1 MATALLKLGMKES
14 VDALNGNKKM
24 LEKAEKK
31 KICRYVMSKANVF
44 SNSFYCDSRLRSLN
58 RVHIYD
64 TAQPVLNHD
73 A

>member
-1 MATALLKLGMKES
+1 MATALLKLGMKGS
-14 VDALNGNKKM
+14 VDALDGNKKM

-58 RVHIYD
+58 RAYVYD
-64 TAQPVLNHD
+64 TGQPILDHD